1 MERLSYP
8 LLALLAH
15 WFTPQFNARLQF
27 LEAQLRMLRSR
38 LDTNRIVPSEQ
49 EKDELLRLGAQFD
62 HDVGELMHVVRLK
75 TYRKWLNRQ
84 RGLRRVRRAGRP
96 RMPVALRHLIER
108 IGEGNPN
115 WGYRR
120 VVGELKKLGFR
131 IGATTVRTVLREA
144 GIPTGPT
151 TPTHQ
156 ASIPWRTFIHAN
168 LDSIVAS
175 DFFTKKIYTMH
186 GVVTAYVLVFI
197 HLGSRKVY
205 CSRATCSPNEQWVL
219 QQARNASMWLDD
231 EGIEARFIL
240 HDRDTKYSQAFREFW
255 RSNGTERIRS
265 PIQAPKANAFAESF
279 IGTMKRE
286 CLNHF
291 MCFSRDQ
298 LDYITSTWVR
308 HYNTERPHRGV
319 GMNNEV
325 LDRAFQ
331 PQSYGTVRCKQQL
344 GGLIKSYYRDA
355 A

>member
-1 MERLSYP
+1 MERLSYS

-15 WFTPQFNARLQF
+15 WFTPQYNARLQF
-27 LEAQLRMLRSR
+27 LEAQIRMLRSR

-49 EKDELLRLGAQFD
+49 EKDELLRLGTQLN
-62 HDVGELMHVVRLK
+62 HNVGDLIHVVRLK
-75 TYRKWLNRQ
+75 TYRKWINRQ

-96 RMPVALRHLIER
+96 RMPIALRHLIER

-144 GIPTGPT
+144 GIPTGPE
-151 TPTHQ
+151 TPTCQ

-168 LDSIVAS
+168 LDSIVAT
-175 DFFTKKIYTMH
+175 DFFTKRIYTMH
-186 GVVTAYVLVFI
+186 GVMTAYVLVFI

-240 HDRDTKYSQAFREFW
+240 HDRDTKYSEAFRQFW
-255 RSNGTERIRS
+255 RSNGIRRVRS
-265 PIQAPKANAFAESF
+265 PIRAPKANAFAESF
-279 IGTMKRE
+279 IGTIKRE

-298 LDYITSTWVR
+298 LDYITITWVR

-325 LDRAFQ
+325 LDRTFQ
-331 PQSYGTVRCKQQL
+331 PKSYGTVRCKQQL

>member
-15 WFTPQFNARLQF
+15 WFKPQYNVRLQF

-38 LDTNRIVPSEQ
+38 LDTNRIVPSAE
-49 EKDELLRLGAQFD
+49 EKDELLRLGAQIN
-62 HDVGELMHVVRLK
+62 HDIRDLIHVVRPK
-75 TYRKWLNRQ
+75 TYRKWLNRR

-108 IGEGNPN
+108 IGEGSPT

-120 VVGELKKLGFR
+120 IVGELKKLGFR

-144 GIPTGPT
+144 GIPTGPD
-151 TPTHQ
+151 TPTCQ

-168 LDSIVAS
+168 IDSIVAS
-175 DFFTKKIYTMH
+175 DFFTKKIYTVH
-186 GVVTAYVLVFI
+186 GVMTAYVLVFI

-205 CSRATCSPNEQWVL
+205 CSRATCSPNEQWVV
-219 QQARNASMWLDD
+219 QQARNASMWMED
-231 EGIEARFIL
+231 EDIEPRFIL
-240 HDRDTKYSQAFREFW
+240 HDRDTKYSAAFREFW
-255 RSNGTERIRS
+255 RSNGIERLRS

-279 IGTMKRE
+279 IGTIKRE
-286 CLNHF
+286 CLNYF

-298 LDYITSTWVR
+298 LDYITDTWVR

-325 LDRAFQ
+325 LDPTFR
-331 PQSYGTVRCKQQL
+331 PQCYGTIRCKQQL
-344 GGLIKSYYRDA
+344 GGLIKSYYPEA